1 MPGAATLEAQFGGL
15 TDPRSAYG
23 RRHKL
28 IDIVTIAILAVIC
41 GADGWTDMEVYGEAK
56 EEWLRRFLELPH
68 GIPSHDTFRRVF
80 GSLDAQE
87 FQECFV
93 SWVSAAHELT
103 AGQVIAVDGKCLRG
117 SQDTVTG
124 KEAIYMVSAWA
135 TADHLVLGQRKV
147 DEKSNE
153 ITAVPALLAY
163 LAIEGCIVTV
173 DALNSQKKT
182 AQQIVKLGGDYIL
195 ALKDNHPH
203 MYEDVRNLFA
213 WADGGDFAHMQHDTC
228 MQVGK
233 GHGRIETRT
242 CTTISDPEC
251 LAMLAKREAWPNL
264 CTVLHVHAKR
274 QIGSE
279 TSEEDRYFLS
289 SLSGDTHDLA
299 AKALAATRSHW
310 GIENQLH
317 WVLDVTFREDHIRA
331 RFANSAQNLATLRHI
346 ALNLIR
352 QDKCSKLSVRARRHK
367 AAWDDRYLLH
377 LLRPIHA

>member
-1 MPGAATLEAQFGGL
+1 
-15 TDPRSAYG
+15 
-23 RRHKL
+23 
-28 IDIVTIAILAVIC
+28 
-41 GADGWTDMEVYGEAK
+41 MEVYGEAK
-56 EEWLRRFLELPH
+56 EAWLSRFLELPH

-80 GSLDAQE
+80 GSLDARE

-93 SWVSAAHELT
+93 SWVSAAHKLT

-182 AQQIVKLGGDYIL
+182 AQQIVKQGGDYML
-195 ALKDNHPH
+195 ALKDNHRH

-213 WADGGDFAHMQHDTC
+213 WADGGDFAHIQHDTC
-228 MQVGK
+228 TQVGK

-251 LAMLAKREAWPNL
+251 LAMLAKREAWANL
-264 CTVLHVHAKR
+264 CAVVHVHAKR
-274 QIGSE
+274 QIGSQ

-289 SLSGDTHDLA
+289 SLSGDTPDLA

-352 QDKCSKLSVRARRHK
+352 QDKSSKLSIRARRHK

-377 LLRPIHA
+377 LLRPKHA